1 MSYEAMVLNVFIA
14 SPGDTRDAR
23 DAIERSIWSWN
34 LDRSRAEKVI
44 LMPLRWEH
52 SAVPGMAGEDPQD
65 ILNRQL
71 VDQADIVIGLF
82 HTRLGVPTN
91 RAVSGSVEE
100 IERSHERGTPVH
112 IYFSETP
119 LPPNIDIEKYT
130 QLREFRER
138 IGETVLYGTYAS
150 LEDLTAKVRIA
161 LESDVRDLVG
171 DAQTSSAP
179 ALDVGAVLRSKYEYD
194 RESEIDRKG
203 KTRYRNRRHRLVV
216 KNIGNVE
223 AKNLEVTIE
232 AVGPGNPP
240 ARFDDQMIENLLPDA
255 DIVLPVVMHSGVASQ
270 WRVITKW
277 VEGETEKTSEQT
289 VMAF

>member
-14 SPGDTRDAR
+14 SPRDTRDAR

-44 LMPLRWEH
+44 LMPLRWEN

-119 LPPNIDIEKYT
+119 LPPDLDIEKYAE
-130 QLREFRER
+130 LREFRER

-150 LEDLTAKVRIA
+150 LEDLTAKVRMA

-171 DAQTSSAP
+171 GAQKSSAP
-179 ALDVGAVLRSKYEYD
+179 ALDVGAVLRTKYEYD
-194 RESEIDRKG
+194 REAEIDRKG
-203 KTRYRNRRHRLVV
+203 KMRYRNRRERLVV

-223 AKNLEVTIE
+223 AKNLEVAIE
-232 AVGPGNPP
+232 AIGPGEPP
-240 ARFDDQMIENLLPDA
+240 EKFEDQVIESLLPDS
-255 DIVLPVVMHSGVASQ
+255 DIVFPLFMHMGVASQ
-270 WRVITKW
+270 WRVITRW
-277 VEGETEKTSEQT
+277 VEGETEKSSEQT